1 MSAAPEFPGHHFP
14 PPESPATDFTL
25 PCAEN
30 AGAPPEIEA
39 RAWFDE
45 FAAGL
50 SYLSESERRTVESAY
65 VFAARAHAGQ
75 RRISGE
81 PYITHPIAVA
91 AQVAEWH
98 LDVQALAAALLH
110 DVLEDAKVAYGD
122 IERHFGKSVA
132 DLVEGLSKLDK
143 LEFASHAEAQAENF
157 RKMLL
162 AMSRDLR
169 VILVKLADRRH
180 NMLTLAAVRPDK
192 RLRIARETLDI
203 YAPIAHRL
211 GLNKLCR
218 ELQNMA
224 FAQTHPFRYRVIGKA
239 VQAARGSRR
248 ELLQKIDDAV
258 RAKLA
263 LAGIA
268 AEVTSRQKSE
278 FSIHRKMQEKHLS
291 FSQVL
296 DIFGLRVVV
305 PEAAQC
311 YLALGAL
318 HSLYKPIPGKFKDY
332 IAIPKVNGYQG
343 LHTAL
348 IGPYGSPIE
357 VQIRSRE
364 MNQVAEHG
372 VASHWLYKT
381 GDEARDALQFKTH
394 KWLQSLLEMQQGDA
408 DSREFFE
415 HVKVDLFPDEVY
427 VFSPAGQI
435 FELPRGATPVDF
447 AYAVHTDV
455 GHRCIAARVNGA
467 LVPLRSELKNG
478 DRVEIVTAENAS
490 PNPAWLAY
498 VKTGRAR
505 SKIRQFIKTRQQDE
519 ALRMGERFLDQ
530 ALRAFGGALAMIGE
544 ATWERYVRDTGA
556 KSRNELLSEI
566 GLGRRNPSLDA
577 RQLMVLGQFDVAES
591 KEVLP
596 LTVTGDEGAS
606 IEYAACCHPI
616 PGDPVIGLV
625 SQGRGIALHTHD
637 CPELRKSR
645 AGREQRIDVEWDVP
659 EDKLFDVA
667 IRCEVRNQRG
677 VLARVATAISDAAAN
692 IENVVMDEAQRDSV
706 TALQF
711 TVQVHHRVHLA
722 QVMRN
727 IRRVSEVVRVNRVR
741 RPG

>member
-1 MSAAPEFPGHHFP
+1 MNSAPDFSAAGALPADFSDTAPEVEALPWY
-14 PPESPATDFTL
+14 EEFTPKL
-25 PCAEN
+25 A
-30 AGAPPEIEA
+30 
-39 RAWFDE
+39 
-45 FAAGL
+45 
-50 SYLSESERRTVESAY
+50 YLSDDERRTVDDAF
-65 VFAARAHAGQ
+65 VFAANAHAGQ
-75 RRISGE
+75 RRVSGE
-81 PYITHPIAVA
+81 PYISHPIAVA
-91 AQVAEWH
+91 AQVSEWH
-98 LDVQALAAALLH
+98 LDAQALAAALLH
-110 DVLEDAKVAYGD
+110 DVLEDSKVTYAD
-122 IERHFGKSVA
+122 IESRFGKSVA
-132 DLVEGLSKLDK
+132 DMVDGLSKLDK
-143 LEFASHAEAQAENF
+143 LEFESYAEAQAENF

-180 NMLTLAAVRPDK
+180 NMLTLGAIRPEK
-192 RLRIARETLDI
+192 RQRIARETLDI

-218 ELQNMA
+218 ELQNLA

-263 LAGIA
+263 LAGIE
-268 AEVTSRQKSE
+268 AEVSSRQKTE

-305 PEAAQC
+305 AEPATC

-332 IAIPKVNGYQG
+332 IAIPKVNGYQS

-357 VQIRSRE
+357 VQIRSRD
-364 MNQVAEHG
+364 MNRVAEHG
-372 VASHWLYKT
+372 VASHWLYKS
-381 GDEARDALQFKTH
+381 GDESRDAIRFQTH

-447 AYAVHTDV
+447 AYAVHTDI
-455 GHRCIAARVNGA
+455 GHRCIAARINGTLA
-467 LVPLRSELKNG
+467 PLRSELCNG
-478 DRVEIVTAENAS
+478 DRVEIVAAENAS

-498 VKTGRAR
+498 VRTGRAR
-505 SKIRQFIKTRQQDE
+505 SKIRQFIKNRQQDE
-519 ALRMGERFLDQ
+519 AAHLGERFLDQ
-530 ALRAFGGALAMIGE
+530 ALRVFGGALSLIGE
-544 ATWERYVRDTGA
+544 ATWARFVQDVNA
-556 KSRNELLSEI
+556 KSKADLLVDI

-577 RQLMVLGQFDVAES
+577 RQLMVLGQFDVAAP
-591 KEVLP
+591 KEALP
-596 LTVTGDEGAS
+596 LQVTGDEGTTLQFAS
-606 IEYAACCHPI
+606 CCHPI

-625 SQGRGIALHTHD
+625 SRGRGIVLHTHD
-637 CPELRKSR
+637 CPQLAS
-645 AGREQRIDVEWDVP
+645 AGGGPDRRIDVEWDVP
-659 EDKLFDVA
+659 EERLFDVTV
-667 IRCEVRNQRG
+667 RCEVRNERG
-677 VLARVATAISDAAAN
+677 VLARVATAISEAGAN
-692 IENVVMDEAQRDSV
+692 IENVIMDDARRDSI
-706 TALQF
+706 TSLQF
-711 TVQVHHRVHLA
+711 TIQVHHRIHLA
-722 QVMRN
+722 KVMRN
-727 IRRVSEVVRVNRVR
+727 IRRVSEVVRVARIR
-741 RPG
+741 ESR

>member
-1 MSAAPEFPGHHFP
+1 MNSAPDFSAAGPLPADFSDTAPEVEALPWY
-14 PPESPATDFTL
+14 EEFTPKL
-25 PCAEN
+25 GYLN
-30 AGAPPEIEA
+30 
-39 RAWFDE
+39 DE
-45 FAAGL
+45 
-50 SYLSESERRTVESAY
+50 ERRTVNDAF
-65 VFAARAHAGQ
+65 VFAANAHAGQ
-75 RRISGE
+75 RRVSGE
-81 PYITHPIAVA
+81 PYISHPIAVA
-91 AQVAEWH
+91 AQVSEWH
-98 LDVQALAAALLH
+98 LDAQALAAALLH
-110 DVLEDAKVAYGD
+110 DVLEDSKVTYAD
-122 IERHFGKSVA
+122 IESRFGKSVA
-132 DLVEGLSKLDK
+132 DMVDGLSKLDK
-143 LEFASHAEAQAENF
+143 LEFESYAEAQAENF

-180 NMLTLAAVRPDK
+180 NMLTLGAIRPEK
-192 RLRIARETLDI
+192 RQRIARETLDI

-218 ELQNMA
+218 ELQNLA

-239 VQAARGSRR
+239 VQTARGSRR

-263 LAGIA
+263 LAGLE
-268 AEVTSRQKSE
+268 AEVSSRQKTE

-305 PEAAQC
+305 AEPATC

-332 IAIPKVNGYQG
+332 IAIPKVNGYQS

-357 VQIRSRE
+357 VQIRSRD
-364 MNQVAEHG
+364 MNRVAEHG
-372 VASHWLYKT
+372 VASHWLYKS
-381 GDEARDALQFKTH
+381 GDESRDAIRFQTH

-447 AYAVHTDV
+447 AYAVHTDI
-455 GHRCIAARVNGA
+455 GHRCIAARINGTLA
-467 LVPLRSELKNG
+467 PLRSELCNG
-478 DRVEIVTAENAS
+478 DRVEIVAAENAS

-498 VKTGRAR
+498 VRTGRAR
-505 SKIRQFIKTRQQDE
+505 SKIRQFIKNRQQDE
-519 ALRMGERFLDQ
+519 AAHLGERFLDQ
-530 ALRAFGGALAMIGE
+530 ALRVFGGALSLIGE
-544 ATWERYVRDTGA
+544 ATWARFVQDVNA
-556 KSRNELLSEI
+556 KSKADLLVDI

-577 RQLMVLGQFDVAES
+577 RQLMVLGQFDVAAP
-591 KEVLP
+591 KEALP
-596 LTVTGDEGAS
+596 LQVTGDEGTTLQFAS
-606 IEYAACCHPI
+606 CCHPI

-625 SQGRGIALHTHD
+625 SRGRGIVLHTHD
-637 CPELRKSR
+637 CPQLAS
-645 AGREQRIDVEWDVP
+645 AGGGPDRRIDVEWDVP
-659 EDKLFDVA
+659 EERLFDVTV
-667 IRCEVRNQRG
+667 RCEVRNERG
-677 VLARVATAISDAAAN
+677 VLARVATAISEAGAN
-692 IENVVMDEAQRDSV
+692 IENVVMDDARRDSI
-706 TALQF
+706 TSLQF
-711 TVQVHHRVHLA
+711 TIQVHHRIHLA

-727 IRRVSEVVRVNRVR
+727 IRRVSEVVRVARIR
-741 RPG
+741 ESR

>member
-1 MSAAPEFPGHHFP
+1 MPSAPDFSAIGSLPPQAIEV
-14 PPESPATDFTL
+14 PPEVAARPWYEAL
-25 PCAEN
+25 
-30 AGAPPEIEA
+30 APKIE
-39 RAWFDE
+39 
-45 FAAGL
+45 
-50 SYLSESERRTVESAY
+50 YLSADERRFVDDAY
-65 VFAARAHAGQ
+65 VFASRAHAGQ
-75 RRISGE
+75 QRISGE
-81 PYITHPIAVA
+81 PYISHPIAVT

-98 LDVQALAAALLH
+98 LDAQAIAAGLLH
-110 DVLEDAKVAYGD
+110 DVLEDTGVSYAD
-122 IERHFGKSVA
+122 LETQFGKSVA

-143 LEFASHAEAQAENF
+143 LEFASYADAQAENF

-180 NMLTLAAVRPDK
+180 NMLTLGSIRPEK
-192 RLRIARETLDI
+192 RRRIARETLDI

-218 ELQNMA
+218 ELQNLA
-224 FAQTHPFRYRVIGKA
+224 FAQIHPMRYRVIGKA

-263 LAGIA
+263 LAGIE
-268 AEVTSRQKSE
+268 AEVTSRQKTE
-278 FSIHRKMQEKHLS
+278 FSIHRKMQDKHLS

-305 PEAAQC
+305 PEAAAC

-318 HSLYKPIPGKFKDY
+318 HGLYKPIPGKFKDY
-332 IAIPKVNGYQG
+332 IAIPKVNGYQS

-381 GDEARDALQFKTH
+381 GDEARDAVRFKTH
-394 KWLQSLLEMQQGDA
+394 KWLQSLIEMQQGDA

-447 AYAVHTDV
+447 AYAVHTDI
-455 GHRCIAARVNGA
+455 GHRCIAARVNGT
-467 LVPLRSELKNG
+467 LVPLRTELANG

-490 PNPAWLAY
+490 PNPAWLTY
-498 VKTGRAR
+498 VRTGRAR
-505 SKIRQFIKTRQQDE
+505 SKVRQFIKTRQQDE
-519 ALRMGERFLDQ
+519 AVHLGERFLDQ
-530 ALRAFGGALAMIGE
+530 SLRVFGGSLTQIGD
-544 ATWERYVRDTGA
+544 ATWERFLQEA
-556 KSRNELLSEI
+556 NLKSKAELLAEI

-591 KEVLP
+591 REALP
-596 LTVTGDEGAS
+596 LTVTGDEGATLQ
-606 IEYAACCHPI
+606 YASCCHPI
-616 PGDPVIGLV
+616 PGDPVLGMV
-625 SQGRGIALHTHD
+625 SQGSGIVLHTQD
-637 CPELRKSR
+637 CPNLRR
-645 AGREQRIDVEWDVP
+645 GRGSPDRWIDVEWDVP
-659 EDKLFDVA
+659 EDKVFDVT
-667 IRCEVRNQRG
+667 IRCEVRNERG
-677 VLARVATAISDAAAN
+677 VLARVAAAISDASAN
-692 IENVVMDEAQRDSV
+692 IENVTMDDAKRDSV

-711 TVQVHHRVHLA
+711 KIQVHHRIHLA

-727 IRRVSEVVRVNRVR
+727 IRRVSEVVRVARVR
-741 RPG
+741 GAR